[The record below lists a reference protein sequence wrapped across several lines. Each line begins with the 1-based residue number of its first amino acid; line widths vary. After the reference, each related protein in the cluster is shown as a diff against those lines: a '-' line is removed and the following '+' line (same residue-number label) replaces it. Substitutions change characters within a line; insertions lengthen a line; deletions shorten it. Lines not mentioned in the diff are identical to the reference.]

1 MTWSGSGPMGE
12 RLKSRVCDQILFSVL
27 KHAILN
33 LPEEGKIKEGRQ
45 KFGGGGISEEAFAER
60 YRTRI
65 VCVMYTDYRI
75 LSDHPFYWRGQEH
88 PVICV

>member
-45 KFGGGGISEEAFAER
+45 KFGDMLGRKTEREAYR
-60 YRTRI
+60 SRTRRSSSREKDGE
-65 VCVMYTDYRI
+65 T
-75 LSDHPFYWRGQEH
+75 QKTQN
-88 PVICV
+88 